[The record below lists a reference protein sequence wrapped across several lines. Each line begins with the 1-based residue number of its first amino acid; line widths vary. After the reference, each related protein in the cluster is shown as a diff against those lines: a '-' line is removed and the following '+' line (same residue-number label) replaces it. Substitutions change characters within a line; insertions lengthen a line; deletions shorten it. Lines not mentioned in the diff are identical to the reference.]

1 MLVLRRKKNESI
13 LIGNDIRIT
22 ILECA
27 SDGIR
32 IAIDAPK
39 QISIIR
45 EELSQAEMANK
56 NAISPASSSVRSF
69 QAAMAKHA
77 QSQNPDVS
85 TSSDLASS
93 APSAESE

>member
-39 QISIIR
+39 QIGR
-45 EELSQAEMANK
+45 AH
-56 NAISPASSSVRSF
+56 V
-69 QAAMAKHA
+69 
-77 QSQNPDVS
+77 
-85 TSSDLASS
+85 
-93 APSAESE
+93 